1 MVPVW
6 NDAMNTSV
14 KEIIKTLKSH
24 ANPENV
30 KGMARFGITTQNALG
45 INLPTLRK
53 MAKEIGEDH
62 LLALDLWNSGIHE
75 AKIMATLIDDP
86 QSVTEKQMDE
96 WVISFNSW
104 DICDQCCSNLFD
116 KTPLAYKK
124 ALKWSMRHEEFVKRA
139 GFVLMATLSVHDK
152 KAPDE
157 VFLEFFNFIIQE
169 SSDDRNFVKKA
180 INWALRQIG
189 KKNNNLHA
197 KALETIDL
205 LLKSD
210 SKSAQWIAKDAL
222 KELKSERV
230 LKKIKIS

>member
-1 MVPVW
+1 
-6 NDAMNTSV
+6 MNTSA
-14 KEIIKTLKSH
+14 KEITKTLKSL

-30 KGMARFGITTQNALG
+30 KGMARFGITTLNALG
-45 INLPTLRK
+45 INIPTLRK
-53 MAKEIGEDH
+53 MAEKIGEDH
-62 LLALDLWNSGIHE
+62 LLALELWNSGIHE
-75 AKIMATLIDDP
+75 AKILATLIDDP
-86 QSVTEKQMDE
+86 NSVTEKQMDQ
-96 WVISFNSW
+96 WVISFDSW

-152 KAPDE
+152 KATDE

-169 SSDDRNFVKKA
+169 SSDDRNFIKKA

-189 KKNNNLHA
+189 KKNKNLHA
-197 KALETIDL
+197 KALETIEQL
-205 LLKSD
+205 LESD
-210 SKSAQWIAKDAL
+210 SKSAQWIGKDAL

-230 LKKIKIS
+230 LNKIKFT